1 MAPRKPEQGGCSQES
16 PDAGGAAVN
25 DTGSCSAVGDVCS
38 HDGRAEAVEV
48 DGRSQ
53 PSTSPAG
60 TTGRVTRT
68 ALLGGAVIGAGGL
81 AAVLPGFAGS
91 TQAASRDARILNFV
105 LRLEHLKAAFYE
117 EAAAEGGLTGELGQ
131 LAPVLAQHER
141 RHVDLLLGR
150 LGAQADAA
158 PEFDFGEMT
167 RDADRFA
174 RTVETLEEAAVAAYI
189 GQGANLTRPSMVLF
203 AQIASVEARHA
214 AWIADVLG
222 NDPAPKAAD
231 ETKTAEQI
239 LAVLEETGF
248 ERGA

>member
-1 MAPRKPEQGGCSQES
+1 MNE
-16 PDAGGAAVN
+16 
-25 DTGSCSAVGDVCS
+25 TGSCSAVGDACS
-38 HDGRAEAVEV
+38 DDGRAEAMEV
-48 DGRSQ
+48 DRRSE
-53 PSTSPAG
+53 PPTSPAG
-60 TTGRVTRT
+60 STSRVTRT

-81 AAVLPGFAGS
+81 AAALPGLAGS
-91 TQAASRDARILNFV
+91 AQPASRDARILNFV

-117 EAAAEGGLTGELGQ
+117 EAATAGGLTGELGQ
-131 LAPVLAQHER
+131 LARALARHER

-150 LGAQADAA
+150 LGGEADAA

-174 RTVETLEEAAVAAYI
+174 RAVETLEEAAVAAYI
-189 GQGANLTRPSMVLF
+189 GQGANLTRPNMVLF

-231 ETKTAEQI
+231 EAKTAEQV

-248 ERGA
+248 ERGS